1 MSIGTAVRLF
11 SKSLVKSTHLYSVT
25 VHPSAF
31 SKAGVL
37 PFVYQGMF
45 TSGLPRFSSG
55 AMFMTDI

>member
-1 MSIGTAVRLF
+1 MRLF